1 MNPSSFWLH
10 TIFPF
15 SEHICVPARFRISN
29 CAKTHTQWPTKH
41 HVQMWPDQARGLC
54 GWRCIPVIV
63 MCVCV
68 SGPAAGVCLSLVC
81 VTRDTDRRLRL
92 VDARVLWPWEIYG
105 FVNSAGS
112 GPAHVFVMRQ
122 VSAQF
127 SQGVSVYYFSLIAHD
142 IYSLCEMLSFYDA
155 IVQVSVNLEV
165 GSDCCWLLHI
175 DNQTHRIMYSTYIE
189 PQQFWPRIS
198 NCQKY
203 TIDPTMP

>member
-1 MNPSSFWLH
+1 MWLY
-10 TIFPF
+10 
-15 SEHICVPARFRISN
+15 
-29 CAKTHTQWPTKH
+29 
-41 HVQMWPDQARGLC
+41 QAIGLC

-63 MCVCV
+63 MLCVCV
-68 SGPAAGVCLSLVC
+68 SEKGAGPAVGVCLSLVC

-105 FVNSAGS
+105 FVNSGS
-112 GPAHVFVMRQ
+112 QRAPLGSDQRMCSSARR

-142 IYSLCEMLSFYDA
+142 IYSLCEMLPFYDA

-175 DNQTHRIMYSTYIE
+175 DNQTHSIVYS
-189 PQQFWPRIS
+189 IS
-198 NCQKY
+198 NRSSFGLVFQ
-203 TIDPTMP
+203 TVRSTQ

>member
-1 MNPSSFWLH
+1 MTHKTPLPNVTIPGQRFMWLEMYTRNCDVCVCFRSSCGCLFV
-10 TIFPF
+10 F
-15 SEHICVPARFRISN
+15 
-29 CAKTHTQWPTKH
+29 
-41 HVQMWPDQARGLC
+41 GLC
-54 GWRCIPVIV
+54 DPGHWQT
-63 MCVCV
+63 
-68 SGPAAGVCLSLVC
+68 AEAGGRPCAVAM
-81 VTRDTDRRLRL
+81 RDIWFCE
-92 VDARVLWPWEIYG
+92 LW
-105 FVNSAGS
+105 FTASSAGS

-175 DNQTHRIMYSTYIE
+175 DNQTHRIVYSTYIE